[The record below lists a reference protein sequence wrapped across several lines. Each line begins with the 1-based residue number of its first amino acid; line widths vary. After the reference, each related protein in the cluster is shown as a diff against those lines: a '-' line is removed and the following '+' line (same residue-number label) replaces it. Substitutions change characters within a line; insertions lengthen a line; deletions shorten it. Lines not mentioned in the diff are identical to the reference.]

1 MNHQKYSSPDI
12 SFHHK
17 GESNKGESNRGKT
30 TRMNHQKHTPPTAS
44 NRHHGKHYGHNI
56 QDFKIRFY
64 ISLIVTI
71 PILLLSPIIQNVLGL
86 RETLQFP
93 GDQYVLWLLSSFI
106 YFYGG
111 KPFLL
116 GLFRELKERT
126 PGMMTLIGLAI
137 SVAYLYSSAVV
148 FGVEGEVF
156 FWELATLIDVML
168 LGHWIEMK
176 ATSGASNAVESLVK
190 LLPSTAHRIS
200 DDSIEDIPLHLIN
213 KGDKLLVKPGE
224 KIPADGQVVSGESS
238 VNEAMIT
245 GESVPVYKKSGN
257 RVIGGSVN
265 GEGSITIVVDK
276 TGEESFLSQV
286 VKLVSNAQKSRSRT
300 QELADRAAVWLT
312 GIALGSGILT
322 LLIWTIF
329 LKQNFEFALERTVTV
344 MVIACPHAL
353 GLAIPLVV
361 AMSTSIS
368 AQNGLLIKKR
378 SAFEK
383 ARNISAIL
391 FDKTGTITIGKF
403 GVTDVITFDSSWD
416 KNRLLSYAA
425 SVESHSQHP
434 IAQAIVESSSEILKV
449 NNFNSI
455 TGKGAQGVV
464 ENHLVKVVSPGYL
477 EENNIEP
484 LSNAVSPLIE
494 KGTTVIYVLVDD
506 KAEGAIALSDIIR
519 PESKDAI
526 HRLKSMGVNPMMITG
541 DNRKVAQW
549 VAEQTGLT
557 EYFAEVLP
565 QDKVKKVK
573 EVQAR
578 GNITAMAGDGI
589 NDAPALAQADV
600 GIAIGAGTDIAA
612 ETADII
618 LVRSNLSDVVSA
630 IELARKTYRKM
641 VQNLWW
647 ATGYNAV
654 AIPLAAGVLYSWGIL
669 LSPALG
675 AALMSMST
683 VIVAMNARLLK
694 KEEKRERISNIE

>member
-1 MNHQKYSSPDI
+1 MD
-12 SFHHK
+12 
-17 GESNKGESNRGKT
+17 
-30 TRMNHQKHTPPTAS
+30 HQKHTPPTAS
-44 NRHHGKHYGHNI
+44 NRHHDKHYGHNI

-86 RETLQFP
+86 RETLQFS

-148 FGVEGEVF
+148 FGVKGEVF

-200 DDSIEDIPLHLIN
+200 GDFIEDIPLHLIN

-224 KIPADGQVVSGESS
+224 KMPADGQVISGESS

-245 GESVPVYKKSGN
+245 GESVPVYKKSAN

-265 GEGSITIVVDK
+265 GEGSITIVVEK

-286 VKLVSNAQKSRSRT
+286 VKLVSDAQKSRSRT
-300 QELADRAAVWLT
+300 QDLADRAAVWLT
-312 GIALGSGILT
+312 GIALGSGLFT
-322 LLIWTIF
+322 LLIWTVF

-368 AQNGLLIKKR
+368 AQNGLLIKRR

-391 FDKTGTITIGKF
+391 FDKTGTITMGKF

-434 IAQAIVESSSEILKV
+434 IAQAIVESSSKILKV
-449 NNFNSI
+449 NKFGSI

-464 ENHLVKVVSPGYL
+464 ENHLVKVVNPRYL
-477 EENNIEP
+477 EENGIKP
-484 LSNAVSPLIE
+484 HPDAIQPLIE
-494 KGTTVIYVLVDD
+494 KGKTVVYVLIND
-506 KAEGAIALSDIIR
+506 KAEGGIALSDIIR

-526 HRLKSMGVNPMMITG
+526 RRLKSMGVNPMMITG

-557 EYFAEVLP
+557 EYFAEILP

-630 IELARKTYRKM
+630 IELARITYRKM
-641 VQNLWW
+641 AQNLWW

-654 AIPLAAGVLYSWGIL
+654 AIPLAAGVLYDWGIL

-675 AALMSMST
+675 AALMSVST
-683 VIVAMNARLLK
+683 VIVAVNARLLK
-694 KEEKRERISNIE
+694 NGKRERISNNEY

>member
-71 PILLLSPIIQNVLGL
+71 PILLSPIIQNVLGL

-526 HRLKSMGVNPMMITG
+526 HRLKEMGVNPMMITG

-565 QDKVKKVK
+565 QDKVNKVK
-573 EVQAR
+573 EVQAG

-612 ETADII
+612 ELRISFWSEATCQMWFLPLNWPERLTAKWFRISGGPPVIMRWPFHWLQGFCIVGD
-618 LVRSNLSDVVSA
+618 S
-630 IELARKTYRKM
+630 T
-641 VQNLWW
+641 
-647 ATGYNAV
+647 
-654 AIPLAAGVLYSWGIL
+654 
-669 LSPALG
+669 SPALG
-675 AALMSMST
+675 AALMSVST